1 MKASKGEGPVRIVL
15 ISAACC
21 VPGVAAFDDQARRVV
36 DQAVAEAGVEASVST
51 MPATT
56 AYFGGAPREVIARLM
71 RDMQSGTLRVPVV
84 LIEGKVVSYGV
95 PELEQIRSALREVAG
110 EKTASKQMERSGQ

>member
-1 MKASKGEGPVRIVL
+1 MKDNKGGGPVRIVL

-36 DQAVAEAGVEASVST
+36 DQAVAEAGVEARVST

-56 AYFGGAPREVIARLM
+56 AFFGGAPREVMARLM

-84 LIEGKVVSYGV
+84 LIEGQAVSYGV
-95 PELEQIRSALREVAG
+95 PDLQQITSALREAAG
-110 EKTASKQMERSGQ
+110 AKTANR